1 MGSDELLTNFGYNRL
16 VYPTKTQVELWF
28 LKRCKLSG
36 GEIAKQKDTSPA
48 FVSKT
53 LKEANNRI
61 TSILQETARTNKIA
75 LDLLSSELGFARGH
89 SRMFDLKA
97 YITFSPANG
106 VQVWYDHKGD
116 CATCEE
122 FNECQ
127 KTLSQ
132 EFKERNIT
140 LTNPT
145 LRPTDLGEFLF
156 KTLEAMVE

>member
-1 MGSDELLTNFGYNRL
+1 MVMGYKPL

-28 LKRCKLSG
+28 LKRCRHSG
-36 GEIAKQKDTSPA
+36 KEIAKQKEISPA
-48 FVSKT
+48 FVSKA
-53 LKEANNRI
+53 LKEANKRI

-116 CATCEE
+116 CANCEE
-122 FNECQ
+122 FDECR
-127 KTLSQ
+127 KNLFQ
-132 EFKERNIT
+132 EYKERNIT
-140 LTNPT
+140 LKKPA

-156 KTLEAMVE
+156 TTLEAMVK